1 MVYLLIYNICII
13 SIIIIDCE
21 TAIMHRLQSV
31 ISEHTQTLVSIV
43 ECAAELDWYVY
54 KDQGFQ
60 EKFYT

>member
-1 MVYLLIYNICII
+1 MIMITSN
-13 SIIIIDCE
+13 IIDCE

-54 KDQGFQ
+54 IYGRQMM
-60 EKFYT
+60 Y